1 MSARKKRTKFFVDKS
16 VQGSIAKRVTI
27 HWICFF
33 AIMIAL
39 QVLTTWMVNPMS
51 TRGELF
57 KMVVQNNGL
66 FLMAVVLLL
75 PSFVFDTVKLSN
87 RFAGP
92 MVRLKNAFQEVAET
106 GELKEIQFRD
116 GDFWMD
122 IAEKYNAM
130 VRVVN
135 EKQKSESTKDVD
147 SKENERDGSE
157 NSPSSEFDSA
167 YMLAEKELDQE
178 ELSPNV
184 LEPTTNAVDEDITA
198 SAS

>member
-106 GELKEIQFRD
+106 GDLKEIQFRD

-122 IAEKYNAM
+122 IAEKYNVM

-135 EKQKSESTKDVD
+135 EKQKNESTNDAN
-147 SKENERDGSE
+147 SKENERGESE

-167 YMLAEKELDQE
+167 YTSAEKELEQDE
-178 ELSPNV
+178 MSAKGSAPASKV
-184 LEPTTNAVDEDITA
+184 VDEEITA
-198 SAS
+198 SAR